1 MGRRAGGG
9 QDRGRPFPP
18 TRPPPD
24 SHTLPH
30 PAPSHHNPRPA
41 SRNPIPNPIPTP
53 STSSILILGSSQLT
67 LLSSTAPSR
76 CCTTH
81 HGTPHPAQFY
91 RAFSLL
97 HAAATNSH
105 VTAVKSLLAAGVP
118 VDVLSDTGATPLHIA
133 CMQDGADVVE
143 ALLQVCAACD
153 APCIRSHSCAPSTC
167 CPGVKSCGAAWC
179 KVCDGLPSDGATR
192 SAQLTKALLI
202 LHYPLFTTHASLLTT
217 RYFLL

>member
-1 MGRRAGGG
+1 MYAASWRGGVRATRARPRGGEPRRGSGRIDAGEGRLGDRRKARRRLDGMGRRAGGG

-91 RAFSLL
+91 RAFTLL
-97 HAAATNSH
+97 HYSPWHSSPCSVLPRLLVAPRRRDQLPRDRCQVASRCGGTGRRSERHRRDAAAH
-105 VTAVKSLLAAGVP
+105 RVHARRGRCCGGVAAGVC
-118 VDVLSDTGATPLHIA
+118 
-133 CMQDGADVVE
+133 CM
-143 ALLQVCAACD
+143 
-153 APCIRSHSCAPSTC
+153 
-167 CPGVKSCGAAWC
+167 
-179 KVCDGLPSDGATR
+179 
-192 SAQLTKALLI
+192 
-202 LHYPLFTTHASLLTT
+202 
-217 RYFLL
+217 